1 MARTTGREGGTQR
14 TTQTGREKRSGRGRQ
29 GHGSVGVGMWSVG
42 GGQGGRTAGSMEA
55 GQSQVRMREAW
66 RGGEHYSVGARSHA
80 APAASP
86 FPPHAGGTINHTG
99 ISGEF
104 MYHQSKRPAGGNMCS
119 ETEWNELNGMQEH
132 VGNGVKGLAREHV
145 GRGWAGDNVQAR
157 WRAA

>member
-1 MARTTGREGGTQR
+1 
-14 TTQTGREKRSGRGRQ
+14 
-29 GHGSVGVGMWSVG
+29 
-42 GGQGGRTAGSMEA
+42 MEA

-66 RGGEHYSVGARSHA
+66 RGGGGNTIVSEPVPTLRPP
-80 APAASP
+80 PAL

-132 VGNGVKGLAREHV
+132 AGNGVKGLAREHV